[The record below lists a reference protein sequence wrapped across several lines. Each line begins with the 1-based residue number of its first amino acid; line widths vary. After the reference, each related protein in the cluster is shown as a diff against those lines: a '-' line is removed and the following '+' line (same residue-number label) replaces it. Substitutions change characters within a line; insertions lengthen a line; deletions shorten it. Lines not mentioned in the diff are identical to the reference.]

1 MLEKIMDNVKRTLDM
16 PINKQAKDLYFVI
29 DRKTGKKVIDS
40 TGKSFIITKNEIK
53 KLKDEFTVIS
63 MVDDEKNV
71 YEKKLENQRKQMEY
85 DSMSDDEKNVYE
97 KKLENQRKQM
107 EYDSMSDD
115 EKKELLKKRLDEASE
130 K

>member
-85 DSMSDDEKNVYE
+85 DSMSDDEK
-97 KKLENQRKQM
+97 
-107 EYDSMSDD
+107 
-115 EKKELLKKRLDEASE
+115 KELLKKRLDEASE